1 MHQFTAAVERALVY
15 ASGWSCRTDCGELE
29 AEPLLVGL
37 LSEPECRAAR
47 MLAGMSVDIPA
58 VRQRWPGLAEDSTPS
73 HEGPPKKPF
82 SREVEFSLQLARQ
95 RLAAFPQ
102 PLELATEHILLGL
115 AAADHEVAQ
124 WLRQRGLDP
133 KQLEATIH
141 GLYGHPWECSGNGEL
156 EPVDIDWGASDVGRE
171 AGDEQPKPNDAIG
184 CDASTLLQSVL
195 AVDCLAADSTSATSE
210 PIRPTYRWPL
220 NPQFR
225 PQQGIGAGC
234 ANVTPPRETT
244 TLRVFDAAGNRAR
257 EGLRVVE
264 DYVRFAL
271 DDRHLTEL
279 CKQLRHDLTDS
290 LGRVSPEHRLAARE
304 TQADVGTVLTT
315 ASEQS
320 RTDLAGVLAA
330 NFARLQESL
339 RSLEEYGKMVDAE
352 LASVFKQL
360 RYRTYTLQ
368 RAVHTTGHGSER
380 LAEAR
385 LYVLIDGGPSVDQFE
400 RLAHDLIGAGV
411 DMIQLRDKRLADRE
425 LFERARLLRTWTEGT
440 NTLLVI
446 NDRPDLAALVR
457 ADGVHVGQ
465 EELSVK
471 DVRSVVGPEMLVGV
485 STHGIEQARRAV
497 LDGASYIGVGPTF
510 PSDTKQFERFPGV
523 ELLRGV
529 AAEIRL
535 PAFAIGGI
543 GVENIEEVLAAG
555 FTRIAV
561 GRAVTG
567 AGDPARAAEALLERV
582 THPASATTAE
592 G

>member
-1 MHQFTAAVERALVY
+1 MMHQFTAAAGRALVY
-15 ASGWSCRTDCGELE
+15 ASGWSCRTSCGELE

-47 MLAGMSVDIPA
+47 MLAQLSIDTPA
-58 VRQRWPGLAEDSTPS
+58 VRQRWPGLAENNSPLQ
-73 HEGPPKKPF
+73 EGSFREPF
-82 SREVEFSLQLARQ
+82 SREVELSLQLARQ
-95 RLAAFPQ
+95 RLTTFPQ

-115 AAADHEVAQ
+115 AAADHEVAL
-124 WLRQRGLDP
+124 WLRQCGLDP
-133 KQLEATIH
+133 ETLEAAIH
-141 GLYGHPWECSGNGEL
+141 RLYGYQWERAGAEELVTNDPELGSG
-156 EPVDIDWGASDVGRE
+156 DAGRRAE
-171 AGDEQPKPNDAIG
+171 CEEPKPNDTLG
-184 CDASTLLQSVL
+184 CGT
-195 AVDCLAADSTSATSE
+195 C
-210 PIRPTYRWPL
+210 
-220 NPQFR
+220 
-225 PQQGIGAGC
+225 AGC
-234 ANVTPPRETT
+234 ANVTTPRQTT
-244 TLRVFDAAGNRAR
+244 TLRVVDAAANRAC

-264 DYVRFAL
+264 DYVRFVL

-279 CKQLRHDLTDS
+279 CKQLRHDLSDA
-290 LGRVSPEHRLAARE
+290 LGRVSREHRLAARE

-315 ASEQS
+315 VSEQS
-320 RTDLAGVLAA
+320 RADMAGVLAA

-368 RAVHTTGHGSER
+368 RAVHTTGDSVGR

-385 LYVLIDGGPSVDQFE
+385 LYVLIDGGTSVEEFE
-400 RLAHDLIGAGV
+400 RLARDLVHAGV
-411 DMIQLRDKRLADRE
+411 DVLQLRDKRLADRE
-425 LFERARLLRTWTEGT
+425 LLERARLLRTWTEGT
-440 NTLLVI
+440 KTLLVV
-446 NDRPDLAALVR
+446 NDRPDVAALAR

-471 DVRSVVGPEMLVGV
+471 DVRSIVGPEMLVGV

-497 LDGASYIGVGPTF
+497 LDGANYIGVGPTF
-510 PSDTKQFERFPGV
+510 PSGTKRFEQFPGV
-523 ELLRGV
+523 ELLRAV

-543 GVENIEEVLAAG
+543 GAENLEDVLAAG

-561 GRAVTG
+561 SRAVTG
-567 AGDPARAAEALLERV
+567 AADPARAAEELLELIMR
-582 THPASATTAE
+582 PASGIKDA